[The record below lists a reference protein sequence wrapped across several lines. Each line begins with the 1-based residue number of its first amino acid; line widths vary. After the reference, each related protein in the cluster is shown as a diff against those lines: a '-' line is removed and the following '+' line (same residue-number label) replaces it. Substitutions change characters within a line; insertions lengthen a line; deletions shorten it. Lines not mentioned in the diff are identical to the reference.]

1 MKKNLFVLSA
11 GLAMVL
17 GSCSQSELTE
27 TQESSRQI
35 PVLVSSYVPQST
47 MTRAGY
53 EGTMTDETLQN
64 QGFGLFAFYSDAS
77 TYNGSTE
84 PNFMYNQKVSVSD
97 ENENWT
103 YSPLKYW
110 PNETANGVVDGKSD
124 KGGATSEGGADCL
137 TFFAYAPY
145 VDVTDLENGTVKGTE
160 YGITKITGNA
170 TTGDPKV
177 TYKVA
182 TDPAESVD
190 LLWAVVKDGTTTWSN
205 VTGTDVNLTP
215 GLPYLNLIK
224 PSVSQTVDLY
234 FRHALTKLN
243 LKIQGAFDKVDLG
256 GTKDDATKITVES
269 VEITGF
275 GGGTDGVLNL
285 NNTDADTPLWT
296 DVSGTVDVTLDSK
309 NMNKDIA
316 DPASFE
322 KFAELPAG
330 VTATA
335 QNLFQ
340 TESEDD
346 DVAYMFIPSSKEG
359 DVTVTITYYVTT
371 EDANLKAGYSRIKN
385 VITKKISKF
394 TAEAGKS
401 YTLLLGIGM
410 TSVKLTATVANWE
423 DVEDA
428 TQIDLPINVEQTNND
443 K

>member
-275 GGGTDGVLNL
+275 GGGTEGVLNL
-285 NNTDADTPLWT
+285 NNTTANTPLWEN
-296 DVSGTVDVTLDSK
+296 VSGTVEVTLDSD
-309 NMNKDIA
+309 NLNKAIKDSGK
-316 DPASFE
+316 DE
-322 KFAELPAG
+322 VQTVDG

-335 QNLFQ
+335 QNLFKNE
-340 TESEDD
+340 TD
-346 DVAYMFIPSSKEG
+346 AYMFIPSSEAG